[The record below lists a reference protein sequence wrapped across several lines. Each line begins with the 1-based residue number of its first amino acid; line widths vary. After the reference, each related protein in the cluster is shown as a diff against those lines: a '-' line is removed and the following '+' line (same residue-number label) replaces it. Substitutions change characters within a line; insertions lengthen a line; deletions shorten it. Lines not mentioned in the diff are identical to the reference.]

1 MKKILISCIPG
12 IMGRALV
19 IIFFFLFHSPI
30 IHSQIYSTLPSLR
43 VATSYPVFTETDSIF
58 VFCGENASL
67 TAFVQGDLT
76 GNFNFSWSRY
86 NSLTNLFEPYA
97 SGSGNSHTI
106 SNLLSGGYRVQ
117 IANGGGYDET
127 FRAWVFIS
135 EPVVEVNIVNIL
147 CGQIAF
153 SGVAEAT
160 VFIYFDPSTGQ
171 PVQLPNNR
179 TFQWTSDTGA
189 VIPNPTTNLQPIT
202 YLPPV
207 VNTWYKLTVTDTY
220 GCQAEDSKLY
230 ETIETKADFEF
241 DPSEGPSPLTV
252 SFTNK
257 STNATA
263 FNWYFDY
270 TITGMDGIPQDL
282 TENPE
287 HVFSVP
293 GTYVV
298 ALRTFSQQGCSD
310 VFINIDNPVVVSPSS
325 LEVPNV
331 FSPNDDGIND
341 LFIVSHN
348 SLKQFHGI
356 ILNRA
361 GQKVF
366 EWTDPDKGWNGKHS
380 SGNDATPGAYFYII
394 KGVGW
399 DGKKYEI
406 KGTMYLFRGK

>member
-1 MKKILISCIPG
+1 MQKIITRIPG
-12 IMGRALV
+12 LPKRAFV
-19 IIFFFLFHSPI
+19 IIFFLLFCSSI
-30 IHSQIYSTLPSLR
+30 VHSQIFSITSSER
-43 VATSYPVFTETDSIF
+43 VTTSYPVFTETDSIF
-58 VFCGENASL
+58 VFCGGNGNL

-76 GNFNFSWSRY
+76 GIYNFSWSRY
-86 NSLTNLFEPYA
+86 NSLTTLFEPYA
-97 SGSGNSHTI
+97 SGSGNSHVI

-117 IANGGGYDET
+117 ITNGGGYDET

-135 EPVVEVNIVNIL
+135 EPVVEADIVNIL

-153 SGVAEAT
+153 SGIAEADGFT
-160 VFIYFDPSTGQ
+160 YYDLSSGGAVM
-171 PVQLPNNR
+171 LPNNR
-179 TFQWTSDTGA
+179 TFLWSSNTGA
-189 VIPNPTTNLQPIT
+189 VIPNPSTNLEPIT

-207 VNTWYKLTVTDTY
+207 NDTWYILTVTDIY
-220 GCQAEDSKLY
+220 GCKVKDSVLY
-230 ETIETKADFEF
+230 ETIETKAEFEF

-252 SFTNK
+252 SFTSN
-257 STNATA
+257 STNAVS

-270 TITGMDGIPQDL
+270 TTTGSGGIPEDL

-287 HVFSVP
+287 HIFELP

-310 VFINIDNPVVVSPSS
+310 EFVNFDNPVVVSPSS

-331 FSPNDDGIND
+331 FSPNDDGINE

-348 SLKQFHGI
+348 SLKQFHGL

-361 GQKVF
+361 GQKIF
-366 EWTDPDKGWNGKHS
+366 EWTDPDKGWNGKHA

-399 DGKKYEI
+399 DGKKYEF
-406 KGTMYLFRGK
+406 KGTMYLFREK